1 MELQKKDESLVSME
15 NISIYT
21 TGKSNIKNFR
31 LYDQAKTPKKI
42 INWFDVG
49 DFHKQLAIKSLK
61 CMPSCPV
68 GRQINIQ

>member
-15 NISIYT
+15 NICIYT

-31 LYDQAKTPKKI
+31 LYDKIKTPKI
-42 INWFDVG
+42 IVHWVDAG

-61 CMPSCPV
+61 CMPPYLV
-68 GRQINIQ
+68 DHEINIQ

>member
-42 INWFDVG
+42 IN
-49 DFHKQLAIKSLK
+49 
-61 CMPSCPV
+61 
-68 GRQINIQ
+68 